1 MHGANCYHDYYPVVP
16 GVSVPTYT
24 ADELREMNA
33 KENVPTEYCGKT
45 YTKYEAL
52 QRQRRLEIKMRAQ
65 RRQIKLLQ
73 EGNAAEDDIINA
85 RCRYRGTSQEY
96 SRFSKAMGIPQQ
108 RERVTVDGLGNIGV
122 GKYTKA
128 VAKSEKSGIID
139 SQEMF
144 RKGYAHRRIGSN
156 GQQIIDKPTY
166 NKLTKDFRKNG
177 GIIIRG
183 KRAEEHLSKRG
194 AYASYF
200 PSLNAAVISD
210 EATVSDVLEE
220 MYHAQQDRTN
230 AFGKSVTDEVMLK
243 REIDAQKYLLSVS
256 KKYNI
261 PDEETAV
268 TKKNLEYYENQ
279 FKEKFGSD
287 DNV

>member
-1 MHGANCYHDYYPVVP
+1 MSSPEGKRLDSFILKGSERFLFFPA
-16 GVSVPTYT
+16 
-24 ADELREMNA
+24 LRCGLSCSQFVHSSKNLVCLNQAA
-33 KENVPTEYCGKT
+33 KAAQAVTSSPCG
-45 YTKYEAL
+45 
-52 QRQRRLEIKMRAQ
+52 RVIFFNRRAQ
-65 RRQIKLLQ
+65 RL
-73 EGNAAEDDIINA
+73 DIINA

-108 RERVTVDGLGNIGV
+108 RERVTVDGLGNIGA

-144 RKGYAHRRIGSN
+144 RKGYAHRRIGSK

-166 NKLTKDFRKNG
+166 NKLTKDFRRNG

-183 KRAEEHLSKRG
+183 EQAEKHLSKRG
-194 AYASYF
+194 AYASYL

-230 AFGKSVTDEVMLK
+230 AFGKSITDEVMLK

-279 FKEKFGSD
+279 FKEKLGSD